1 MWRSCFLV
9 AVLTGSV
16 FPVSG
21 FSNGKVTVACGDM
34 MPRHGDGPSPAPPPF
49 SITVDTAS
57 FTPGD
62 NITVTLQEASST
74 PTYFRGFLIEARDAG
89 KPNSLAVGSFLLT
102 DPQESQL
109 LQCGQTQGS
118 GVSHRRSSRKTRI
131 QAVWEPPNNPPQRV
145 QFLATVVREYKVFWV
160 RMEGPVVSLHG
171 ATAAPST
178 PSTAAPPP
186 TSSPP
191 PLSEPFSSAG
201 CGLSKSCLRDPVGC
215 HPESDPA
222 CFFLSF
228 VTDQQG
234 GSVTFE
240 LSGPAEGYLA
250 FALSLDKW
258 MGNDDVYMCVSDGG
272 SVTISAAYVSGRTYP
287 EPAIQQDLW
296 GRAWR
301 LADGLIQCRFQRKI
315 ILPHADGRFNLS
327 QSYFLFLANG
337 RSQQGFIHRH
347 DRQPL
352 ISSNQKEITGPP
364 EDLGGSRSPLL
375 IKIHGVLML
384 TVWMWM
390 VSTAIFI
397 ARHYKNVWPEK
408 TVLGQ
413 KLWFQLHRTMMVLA
427 VLLTAVAFT
436 LPFIYRMG
444 WSKHAGSHPYIGCT
458 VMVLSLIQLIMGA
471 LRPAPDSPR
480 RIIFNWMHLVTGT
493 AGQVLAVAC
502 VFLGVSQQALLLPSP
517 SSPAVLAVWLVWTLL
532 AHLLLQIHS
541 CTLRREGSDREHIC
555 SAQSWRQQPEEKSN
569 IKKIVFV
576 VFLLGNTAFLVAF
589 ITTIASV

>member
-9 AVLTGSV
+9 AVLTGNV

-21 FSNGKVTVACGDM
+21 FSNGKVSVACGDM
-34 MPRHGDGPSPAPPPF
+34 MPQHGHGPSPDPPPF

-62 NITVTLQEASST
+62 NITVTLQAASST
-74 PTYFRGFLIEARDAG
+74 PTYFKGFLIEARDAG
-89 KPNSLAVGSFLLT
+89 KLNSPAVGSFLLT

-109 LQCGQTQGS
+109 LQCGHTQGS
-118 GVSHRRSSRKTRI
+118 GVSHRTDSRKTRI
-131 QAVWEPPNNPPQRV
+131 QAVWQPPNNPPQRV
-145 QFLATVVREYKVFWV
+145 QFLVTVLHKYKTFWV
-160 RMEGPVVSLHG
+160 KMAGPVVSLHG

-178 PSTAAPPP
+178 PAPPP

-240 LSGPAEGYLA
+240 LSGPAEGYLT

-287 EPAIQQDLW
+287 ERRYSRIC
-296 GRAWR
+296 G
-301 LADGLIQCRFQRKI
+301 
-315 ILPHADGRFNLS
+315 GRFNLS

-364 EDLGGSRSPLL
+364 DDLCGSRSPLL
-375 IKIHGVLML
+375 IKIHGVLMM

-413 KLWFQLHRTMMVLA
+413 KLWFQLHRTIMVLA
-427 VLLTAVAFT
+427 VLLTA
-436 LPFIYRMG
+436 
-444 WSKHAGSHPYIGCT
+444 HAGSHPYIGCT

-517 SSPAVLAVWLVWTLL
+517 SSPAVLAVWLLWILL

-541 CTLRREGSDREHIC
+541 CTLRREGSDRENIW

-569 IKKIVFV
+569 AKKIVFV
-576 VFLLGNTAFLVAF
+576 VFLLGNTAFLAAF